1 MSDQSPQSLFFDPFE
16 LRPAD
21 RALLENGI
29 PVPLGARALDILI
42 VLVENAGSI
51 VSNDEIFSR
60 VWPSLNVGEGSLRV
74 HLVAVRKALR
84 EGEREMRFISNIPG
98 RGYSFTGSVTR
109 GSSPSIVRPTLAKSL
124 PSVTTRV
131 FGRNSA
137 IDGLIEK
144 LPERRLITIV
154 GPGGVGKT
162 TAAVSVANEITAR
175 FRDGVVFVDIST
187 VANSA
192 LVVSALASALGIATR
207 EENALPDIINRLR
220 TKRLLL
226 LLDSCET
233 AIDAVASL
241 AEAIVEQT
249 SGTEIIATSREPLGA
264 KGEWLHRLPPLECP
278 PAQVVLSLSD
288 LLTFPAIQLFI
299 ERASASLD
307 GFELTSSNAPLV
319 SEICRK
325 LDGVPLAIEL
335 VASRVDT
342 VGIFG
347 LPDFL
352 NDRSRLLNSVSRRTA
367 QGRHRTLQSTLD
379 WSFALLSSEERAAM
393 RRLAVFA
400 GAFDLDAAVSIAVDT
415 TGDRNAFIEL
425 IHNLVLKSLITIDLT
440 GPDVSY
446 RLLDTTRLYAWEKL
460 AEAQEAATTCKRH
473 ADYFNRVL
481 GVAAGEAE
489 AMSTMIWL
497 RAHGRHLPNVRAA
510 IEWAFSAEGDPNLA
524 LDLTIGAVPLWTRL
538 LLLRECVDGIERAL
552 GIPKLLRDQNR
563 NMMLYAGLGSVAGHA
578 DLTSPEMKEPWWKVL
593 AIAEELNAFDHQT
606 KALWGLW
613 VQSCND
619 GKFRAA
625 LELAR
630 RFASVAQKS
639 SDPAV
644 ALIGDRIVG
653 YTLHFLGDQSGA
665 RTLIEKVLDRYPMAE
680 RRAHTFRF
688 QFDQPVTA
696 KITLAWIYWIQ
707 GFPDRAIH
715 CTKLNIQDAIAID
728 HPLSLG
734 NALAKSACSIALL
747 SGDMK
752 LAERLVALFVEKTA
766 PDSLAIWR
774 PLSQCFEGL
783 LQLKKNEL
791 NAGLNTLQ
799 AALAM
804 FPGGKFTFPHTWVL
818 GELAL
823 AQVKCGEFGAS
834 RQTIDRAV
842 RSAESDEE
850 GWCLPELYR
859 LKGECLLVEGGPN
872 SSEAAKRLFLRSLDV
887 AHQQKALSWE
897 LRAAISLVNFERLSG
912 QHDHLARLSVV
923 YEQFTEGFHTAD
935 LCRAQELLVEGGL
948 RS

>member
-1 MSDQSPQSLFFDPFE
+1 LSDHSSQSLFFGAFE

-21 RALLENGI
+21 RVLLESGI
-29 PVPLGARALDILI
+29 PVSLGARALDILI
-42 VLVENAGSI
+42 VLAENAGTV
-51 VSNDEIFSR
+51 VSNDEIFNR

-84 EGEREMRFISNIPG
+84 EGEREVRFISNIPG
-98 RGYSFTGSVTR
+98 RGYSFVGSVVR
-109 GSSPSIVRPTLAKSL
+109 GSSPSFVPATLAKSL
-124 PSVTTRV
+124 PSVNTRV
-131 FGRNSA
+131 FGRSSA
-137 IDGLIEK
+137 IDDLIGK
-144 LPERRLITIV
+144 LPERRFITIV

-162 TAAVSVANEITAR
+162 TAAVSVASQIASR
-175 FRDGVVFVDIST
+175 FRDNVVFVDVST

-192 LVVSALASALGIATR
+192 LVASALASALGVATR
-207 EENALPDIINRLR
+207 EENALPDIIHHLR
-220 TKRLLL
+220 AKQLLL
-226 LLDSCET
+226 VLDSCET
-233 AIDAVASL
+233 AIDAAAAL

-249 SGTEIIATSREPLGA
+249 SGIEIIATSREPLSA
-264 KGEWLHRLPPLECP
+264 KGEWIHRLPPLECP
-278 PAQVVLSLSD
+278 PAQVVLSLAD

-299 ERASASLD
+299 ERASAVLD
-307 GFELTSSNAPLV
+307 SFELTNSNALLV

-342 VGIFG
+342 VGIYG

-367 QGRHRTLQSTLD
+367 HGRHRTLQSTLD
-379 WSFALLSSEERAAM
+379 WSFALLSNEERAAM

-400 GAFDLDAAVSIAVDT
+400 GAFDLDAAVSIASDAA
-415 TGDRNAFIEL
+415 GNRNSFIEL

-440 GPDVSY
+440 GCDVSY
-446 RLLDTTRLYAWEKL
+446 RLLDTTRLYALEKL
-460 AEAQEAATTCKRH
+460 AESQETISICKRH
-473 ADYFNRVL
+473 ADYFKDVL
-481 GVAAGEAE
+481 NVAASETE
-489 AMSTMIWL
+489 AMSTADWL
-497 RAHGRHLPNVRAA
+497 RAHGRHLANVRAA
-510 IEWAFSAEGDPNLA
+510 IEWAFSAEGDLGLV

-552 GIPKLLRDQNR
+552 KIPELLRDR
-563 NMMLYAGLGSVAGHA
+563 HHNMMLYAGLGSVAGHA

-593 AIAEELNAFDHQT
+593 ALAEELNAFDHQT
-606 KALWGLW
+606 RALWGLW

-625 LELAR
+625 LELAK
-630 RFASVAQKS
+630 RFTNVAQKS

-653 YTLHFLGDQSGA
+653 YTLHFLGDQTGA
-665 RTLIEKVLDRYPMAE
+665 KTLIDKMLDRYPMDE

-707 GFPDRAIH
+707 GFPDQAIH

-747 SGDMK
+747 TGDMT
-752 LAERLVALFVEKTA
+752 LAERLVELFVEETA

-774 PLSQCFEGL
+774 ALSQCFEGL
-783 LQLKKNEL
+783 LQLKKSEL
-791 NAGLNTLQ
+791 STGLNTLQ
-799 AALAM
+799 AALAK
-804 FPGGKFTFPHTWVL
+804 FPGGRFTFPYTWVL

-823 AQVKCGEFGAS
+823 AQVRCGEFGAS
-834 RQTIDRAV
+834 RLTIDQAIT
-842 RSAESDEE
+842 SAEADEE

-859 LKGECLLVEGGPN
+859 LKGECLLIEAGPN
-872 SSEAAKRLFLRSLDV
+872 SFEAAKRFFLRSLDV

-897 LRAAISLVNFERLSG
+897 LRAAISLAHFEKLSG
-912 QHDHLARLSVV
+912 EQGHLARLAVV

-935 LCRAQELLVEGGL
+935 LCRARELLIECGWG
-948 RS
+948 S